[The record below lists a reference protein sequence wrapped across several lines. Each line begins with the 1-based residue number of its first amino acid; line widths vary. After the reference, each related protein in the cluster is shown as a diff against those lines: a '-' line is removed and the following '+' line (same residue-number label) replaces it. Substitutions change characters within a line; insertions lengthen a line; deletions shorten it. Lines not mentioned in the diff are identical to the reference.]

1 MQVLMA
7 YSKSCEHKSEAE
19 KPTQAHS
26 KDTHL
31 DVDVHVN
38 AGSEMGVVRKQLSQR
53 KELDSTRLQ
62 LEERFVSYI
71 Q

>member
-1 MQVLMA
+1 MQALMA

-38 AGSEMGVVRKQLSQR
+38 AGSEMGVVRKQLSQM
-53 KELDSTRLQ
+53 DSTRLQ